1 MNDKEKRELIKL
13 IVVTAVC
20 LIIYVIFL
28 VDIDKIPEGVLSK
41 KEEYTINYVSPT
53 PMVEEVP
60 KKLWN
65 DPPIVKEV
73 VLATPKPQLT
83 ETKEPE
89 MTYLGV
95 YTLTAYEYTGN
106 CTADGSTPIEWW
118 TVACNDPALFHKKI
132 FIEGYGDFYICDTGG
147 MPSKSILDIYL
158 GDYDACIQ
166 FGVKT
171 ANVYLYSE

>member
-60 KKLWN
+60 KKLWD

-83 ETKEPE
+83 EEKKPK
-89 MTYLGV
+89 MTYLGE
-95 YTLTAYEYTGN
+95 YELTAYEWTGN
-106 CTADGSTPIEWW
+106 RCANGNYPTCNY
-118 TVACNDPALFHKKI
+118 TVACNSLPLGTQI
-132 FIEGYGDFYICDTGG
+132 FIEGMGTYVVEDRGG
-147 MPSKSILDIYL
+147 MTDSVIDIYM
-158 GDYDACIQ
+158 GDYDTCIQ
-166 FGVKT
+166 FGRQSAK
-171 ANVYLYSE
+171 VYIYEDE

>member
-1 MNDKEKRELIKL
+1 MEKEKRELIKL

-60 KKLWN
+60 KKLWD

-83 ETKEPE
+83 EEKKPE

-95 YTLTAYEYTGN
+95 YTLTAYCATGN
-106 CTADGSTPIEWW
+106 PCADGVFPSENHTI
-118 TVACNDPALFHKKI
+118 ACNDPMLWHRWVM
-132 FIEGYGDFYICDTGG
+132 IEGYGSYYCHDVGG
-147 MPSKSILDIYL
+147 MPTNTIIDVFVGS
-158 GDYDACIQ
+158 YDEAIQ
-166 FGVKT
+166 FGVREAK
-171 ANVYLYSE
+171 VYLFSE